1 MERKLFLWIG
11 LFIFPGMAL
20 QTLLQV
26 ESSYWI
32 EAFIAIAVAAVIYT
46 VLIVLKDKNRT
57 AWLASLTLLGAA
69 AVLFIFIGES
79 VFPHH

>member
-32 EAFIAIAVAAVIYT
+32 EAFIAIAGAAVIYT
-46 VLIVLKDKNRT
+46 VLIMLSDKNRT
-57 AWLASLTLLGAA
+57 AWLASLTLLGAT